1 MFDLARFLQDLLSPL
16 GTLGLL
22 LCIFTL
28 FYIDAI
34 VFPTLPELFTIF
46 IFLGVTANASAV
58 FGIPPEVWF
67 GSLVLIF
74 ISMAEILGLTTLY
87 LIVKRAKVPG
97 RVEIIVRQ
105 YLRFLIYPDER
116 MILLNRI
123 APVLPFLGAFVAICG
138 WSYKK
143 SVAYTVIGGMLKY
156 GLILFASSAFI
167 AYLDSG
173 TAILATLSLV
183 IGVLILSFVLS
194 YYRKKKVDERNEN
207 SST

>member
-1 MFDLARFLQDLLSPL
+1 MFDLAQFLQQLLSPL

-34 VFPTLPELFTIF
+34 VFPTLPELFTVV
-46 IFLGVTANASAV
+46 IFLGVTANASAIV
-58 FGIPPEVWF
+58 GIPPEVWF
-67 GSLVLIF
+67 GVLILVF
-74 ISMAEILGLTTLY
+74 IAMAEVLGLTTLY
-87 LIVKRAKVPG
+87 LIVRRAKVPG

-123 APVLPFLGAFVAICG
+123 APVLPFLGAFVALCG

-143 SVAYTVIGGMLKY
+143 SVAYTLIGGTIKY
-156 GLILFASSAFI
+156 GLILFASGAFI

-173 TAILATLSLV
+173 TAVIATLALV
-183 IGVLILSFVLS
+183 IGVLIISFLLS
-194 YYRKKKVDERNEN
+194 YYRKKKVDELNEN
-207 SST
+207 NPA